1 VSLKRITEVR
11 EVTRRSCTLQ
21 RRPMRAS
28 VIPSAEVFL
37 RWITREV
44 ITDPASVLAFVAA
57 LQAHPLF
64 RQHGRVDILANNA
77 GRVVLG
83 E

>member
-64 RQHGRVDILANNA
+64 SPGVDILANNA